1 VTGKQPEARI
11 QLARITDVRDKKHIC
26 RLQVIAGN
34 FVYPSYAGRSIV
46 RFIFLSIALLAS
58 CSLIGCSEPS
68 TPDQNRGEN
77 IQLQQR
83 LEEKNSRIAALEQQA
98 SELQA
103 QNTRLQTRVAEV
115 ASGTFEM
122 EEQQKLLDERGAT
135 LDAREQSI
143 IEREN
148 TVDTQ
153 IKQRRAELV
162 SEMQARE
169 EAVNKREVSIAAK
182 EQDFYDKTNMTM
194 EEIGEA
200 REIKEQYDNMRA
212 ERDAANATAEEWLRF
227 VWYVSIALGIV
238 ILVCVVLLFIT
249 ISKHVSAQRE
259 LENRREVAQLV
270 STAIQSQLPPEQG
283 RLVVDAMNRLTRIE
297 GPQETQEPEPA

>member
-1 VTGKQPEARI
+1 
-11 QLARITDVRDKKHIC
+11 H
-26 RLQVIAGN
+26 
-34 FVYPSYAGRSIV
+34 
-46 RFIFLSIALLAS
+46 
-58 CSLIGCSEPS
+58 
-68 TPDQNRGEN
+68 RGEN

-98 SELQA
+98 SELQS

-169 EAVNKREVSIAAK
+169 EAVNKREVSIACP
-182 EQDFYDKTNMTM
+182 
-194 EEIGEA
+194 A
-200 REIKEQYDNMRA
+200 RGVDRPVA
-212 ERDAANATAEEWLRF
+212 RDR
-227 VWYVSIALGIV
+227 VSL
-238 ILVCVVLLFIT
+238 
-249 ISKHVSAQRE
+249 
-259 LENRREVAQLV
+259 
-270 STAIQSQLPPEQG
+270 
-283 RLVVDAMNRLTRIE
+283 
-297 GPQETQEPEPA
+297 